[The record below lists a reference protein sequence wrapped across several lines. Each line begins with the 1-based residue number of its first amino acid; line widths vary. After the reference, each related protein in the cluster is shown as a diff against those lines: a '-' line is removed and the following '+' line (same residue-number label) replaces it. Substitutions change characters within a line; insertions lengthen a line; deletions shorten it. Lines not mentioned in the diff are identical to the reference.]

1 MNKLHLSFYTI
12 PVKLEN
18 EPGKYLLVH
27 GYTGAIDLISSDC
40 WKQLSIGNYN
50 NLSERQIQT
59 LRQRGYLTE
68 RKFEEEQEYVIHL
81 ASLLHK
87 SQAKLN
93 KFWGF
98 IITYNCNFRCPYCFE
113 NEVSHNGCQWKKSVF
128 TESLVDK
135 AYKAM
140 LDIEPHQELHKKEIL
155 LYGGEPL
162 LQENKSIVQ
171 YIIQKG
177 HKLGYKFKVI
187 TNGYDIDSYKD
198 ILTTDYFTNF
208 QITIDGYREYHNT
221 RRKHFLLGEKTF
233 DKIISNI
240 SLLLTRNI
248 DITVRL
254 NLDDNNFQD
263 IEILKKYFKEI
274 GYMSH
279 PHFKLSPAV
288 LVEFAQNENQSN
300 NIKYISNNLFQ
311 DKIMPQLEDLNCSKD
326 YGIYQ
331 KFFRYFTN
339 KACCHLTA
347 TACPA
352 QYGTF
357 MFDPDGDIYT
367 CLEIVGKK
375 EYSIGHYNS
384 GELQWTTAKE
394 LWFSQNVGVISQC
407 KMCKYA
413 LLCGGKCLA
422 KTSYVKEETAYWCT
436 NYHKLFPKSVNKAY
450 DAFINSIN

>member
-177 HKLGYKFKVI
+177 HKLGYKFKV
-187 TNGYDIDSYKD
+187 NAA
-198 ILTTDYFTNF
+198 
-208 QITIDGYREYHNT
+208 
-221 RRKHFLLGEKTF
+221 RKSK
-233 DKIISNI
+233 
-240 SLLLTRNI
+240 
-248 DITVRL
+248 V
-254 NLDDNNFQD
+254 DDN
-263 IEILKKYFKEI
+263 
-274 GYMSH
+274 
-279 PHFKLSPAV
+279 
-288 LVEFAQNENQSN
+288 
-300 NIKYISNNLFQ
+300 
-311 DKIMPQLEDLNCSKD
+311 
-326 YGIYQ
+326 
-331 KFFRYFTN
+331 
-339 KACCHLTA
+339 
-347 TACPA
+347 
-352 QYGTF
+352 
-357 MFDPDGDIYT
+357 
-367 CLEIVGKK
+367 
-375 EYSIGHYNS
+375 
-384 GELQWTTAKE
+384 TAKMQSIKQ
-394 LWFSQNVGVISQC
+394 LGV
-407 KMCKYA
+407 
-413 LLCGGKCLA
+413 
-422 KTSYVKEETAYWCT
+422 
-436 NYHKLFPKSVNKAY
+436 
-450 DAFINSIN
+450 